1 MKNEGR
7 RFVVCGDYN
16 IAHRDIDV
24 FDPKSC
30 ARTTGFLPQERA
42 WFDDVVERV
51 GWVDAFRV
59 VNQEPRQFSWWS
71 NFPAAWDA
79 QSRLAHRL
87 PARSRPNLASS
98 RARGVD
104 L

>member
-30 ARTTGFLPQERA
+30 ARTTGFFPQERA
-42 WFDDVVERV
+42 WFDDVIDRV

-59 VNQEPRQFSWWS
+59 VQRGARQFSWWS
-71 NFPAAWDA
+71 NFPAAWERNLGGA
-79 QSRLAHRL
+79 STTSWLRRTSRR
-87 PARSRPNLASS
+87 